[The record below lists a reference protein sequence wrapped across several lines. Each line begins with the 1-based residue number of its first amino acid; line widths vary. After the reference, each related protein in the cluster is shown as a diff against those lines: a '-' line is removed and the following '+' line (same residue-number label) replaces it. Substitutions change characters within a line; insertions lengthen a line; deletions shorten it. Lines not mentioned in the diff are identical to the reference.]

1 MPPPCSMLSE
11 RTIRGR
17 SPHSLHRLALAL
29 SMLFATGVVRAAAP
43 AAPAS
48 AGEQTDLA
56 SMPLEALMQVKVST
70 ASLFSQSVA
79 DAPAAV
85 VVLTAADI
93 KAFGWRTLADALG
106 SLPGLYTTYDRTYSY
121 LGARGFQRPG
131 DYNSR
136 FLLLIDGMRIND
148 SVYDQAPIG
157 DDFPIDMDLV
167 ERIEYVPGPGSA
179 IYGANAIF
187 GVVNVV
193 TKKGSD
199 IDGAQVATSVGS
211 FGEKR
216 ARATYGWHGSSG
228 ADLVLS
234 ATSYDRSGQSL
245 YYPEFDTPDQNNGVA
260 QNLDYDRA
268 QQLFAKFAYA
278 GFRISAGYGNRTKG
292 MPTAPYD
299 AVFNTPQ
306 STTDTHS
313 FIDATYSRALTSG
326 LEIASEVYWQRYDYS
341 SAGTFGD
348 PPLSNLDGDKA
359 IWYGA
364 DVHATITYIPRN
376 KLVVGV
382 SAMRDARRNQFN
394 YNTDPYQLVLDDRR
408 SSNSVGVYAEDE
420 IQLPWRFALNAGL
433 RVDRESVSGTTAS
446 PRLALNYKPTNADTF
461 KLIYG
466 LAYRAPNAYELYYT
480 VPPPGGQSGNPS
492 LRAEHITTTEF
503 VYDRA
508 LGQNAHATVSLFRYD
523 VRNLITETLDP
534 SGNYVFENT
543 NRVQA
548 RGVEIAYEQD
558 VASVAKIRA
567 SYSWQLAH
575 DGDTGAALQNS
586 PRHLGKINL
595 TVPLFH
601 NAARIGAEMRCA
613 SARLA
618 LAGSAAGYCLA
629 NVSVGSERLVPHADV
644 SFSVYNLTDKRFAD
658 PAGPNFTQNAIP
670 QQNRTF
676 LLKLVYGF

>member
-1 MPPPCSMLSE
+1 MQ
-11 RTIRGR
+11 GR
-17 SPHSLHRLALAL
+17 SPHSLRRLALAL
-29 SMLFATGVVRAAAP
+29 SMLFAAGVVRAAAP
-43 AAPAS
+43 SDRAPAVDH
-48 AGEQTDLA
+48 TDLA
-56 SMPLEALMQVKVST
+56 SMPLEALMQVKVRT

-136 FLLLIDGMRIND
+136 FLLLIDGMRVND

-157 DDFPIDMDLV
+157 DDFPVDMDLV

-179 IYGANAIF
+179 IYGSNALF

-193 TKKGSD
+193 TRKGSD
-199 IDGAQVATSVGS
+199 FKGAQVATSVGS

-268 QQLFAKFAYA
+268 QQLFAKFAYK

-292 MPTAPYD
+292 VPTAPYD
-299 AVFNTPQ
+299 AVFNAPQ
-306 STTDTHS
+306 STADTHS

-341 SAGTFGD
+341 SVGTYGN
-348 PPLSNLDGDKA
+348 PPIANVDGDKA

-364 DVHATITYIPRN
+364 DIHATLTYIPRN
-376 KLVVGV
+376 KLVVGI

-408 SSNSVGVYAEDE
+408 NSNSVGVYAEDE
-420 IQLPWRFALNAGL
+420 IQLPWRITLNAGL
-433 RVDRESVSGTTAS
+433 RVDRETVSGTSAS
-446 PRLALNYKPTNADTF
+446 PRLALNYKPTDADTF

-480 VPPPGGQSGNPS
+480 VPAPGGQSGNAS

-508 LGQNAHATVSLFRYD
+508 FGENAHATISLFRYD

-534 SGNYVFENT
+534 SGSDNFRFENV
-543 NRVQA
+543 NRVEA

-558 VASVAKIRA
+558 IASVAKIRA

-586 PRHLGKINL
+586 PRHLGKLNV

-601 NAARIGAEMRCA
+601 DAARVGTELRCV

-629 NVSVGSERLVPHADV
+629 NVSVGSQRLVPHADV
-644 SFSVYNLTDKRFAD
+644 SFSVYNLTDQRYAD
-658 PAGPNFTQNAIP
+658 PAGPNFTQNSIP
-670 QQNRTF
+670 QQSRTF